1 MKLAI
6 GDGQDENQSWR
17 EMKILALN
25 SGSGS
30 EKVTLFQIEG
40 TLPSEPPEP
49 LWQASIDSTAPDQP
63 PGKLVVEFQT
73 RDHAGESYNIPADSS
88 PGERITQLLRTLRD
102 DARVL
107 RKPVEINAI
116 GHRVVHGGAE
126 YSRAVRVD
134 EKVERDIERFAAF
147 APLHNEHNLEGIRV
161 ARKVLGSNTPHV
173 AVFDTAFHRTL
184 PDAAAIYAGPYAWI
198 GRGIRRYGFHGTSF
212 RWAASRAAQLLGRK
226 DDPELKLI
234 LCHLGGG
241 CSLAVTIGGRS
252 VDTTMGFTPL
262 DGIAMSTRSGAL
274 DPGILLYL
282 LRQGMTVDDLE
293 KTLNKESG
301 LKGLSGLVGDTRVVL
316 PAAKNGN
323 GRARLAID
331 VFIHRLRA
339 GIGQMLAALGRRPDA
354 LIFTGAI
361 GESEPDIRAAA
372 CEAFAFLGL
381 QVDREANAASR
392 ADSDIAAANS
402 SIRVLIIKTQENW
415 QIVRECAELLS
426 QP

>member
-1 MKLAI
+1 
-6 GDGQDENQSWR
+6 
-17 EMKILALN
+17 MKILVLN

-30 EKVTLFQIEG
+30 ERITLFQIEG
-40 TLPSEPPEP
+40 SLPSEPPEP
-49 LWQASIDSTAPDQP
+49 LWQGLIDSTAPGQA
-63 PGKLVVEFQT
+63 PGKLAVTFQT
-73 RDHAGESYNIPADSS
+73 AERAEESYDIPADS
-88 PGERITQLLRTLRD
+88 PPAERIRRLLQTLRD

-107 RKPVEINAI
+107 REPKEIEAV
-116 GHRVVHGGAE
+116 GHRIVHGGAE
-126 YSRAVRVD
+126 YSSAVGVD
-134 EKVERDIERFAAF
+134 EKVEADIERFAAF

-161 ARKVLGSNTPHV
+161 AREVLGSNTPQV

-198 GRGIRRYGFHGTSF
+198 DRGIRRYGFHGTSF
-212 RWAASRAAQLLGRK
+212 RWSAVRAAQLLGRT
-226 DDPELKLI
+226 DDPELRLI

-241 CSLAVTIGGRS
+241 CSLAATIGGRS

-262 DGIAMSTRSGAL
+262 DGIAMSTRSGGV

-301 LKGLSGLVGDTRVVL
+301 LKGLSGLAGDTRVVL

-323 GRARLAID
+323 DRARLAID
-331 VFIHRLRA
+331 VFMHRLRA
-339 GIGQMLAALGRRPDA
+339 GVGQMLATLGRRPDA
-354 LIFTGAI
+354 IIFTGAI

-381 QVDREANAASR
+381 QIDHQANAASH

-402 SIRVLIIKTQENW
+402 SIRVLVIKTQENW
-415 QIVRECAELLS
+415 QIARECADLLR
-426 QP
+426 QL